1 MRVTLSVWEYGC
13 YSKDEF
19 HGGGELVG
27 TMILALTFLYDDGS
41 KTKGDREEMEQPP
54 LYSSDFP
61 ALSSENS

>member
-27 TMILALTFLYDDGS
+27 TMMLALTFLYRDGS
-41 KTKGDREEMEQPP
+41 KTKGDREKMGRSL